1 MLFNFSLFAEN
12 ELDSIFLP
20 EVTLIDSKV
29 KSYSTAN
36 HIENINSDVIGNS
49 NSYSLSDLLSS
60 YTSFYMKQYGSLS
73 TPTFRGTS
81 SSHTL
86 LLWNG
91 IALNSLANGLIDFSI
106 APYSNNEKMT
116 IKYGGDG
123 SVYGSGAIGGSIHLD
138 SDLVSNS
145 SSYFSYELGSYGFS
159 NKSLSAVNKNNKLS
173 ILFFISEL
181 EDENNFRY
189 INTSK
194 YNNPLEINNYGSIS
208 SDQKKIYLDYIYN
221 KNNVFSFKI
230 WSLNNIREVVQNLTV
245 SSSDAMQY
253 DNSDRFLFSS
263 KNMFSDFVLKFK
275 YAYLIE
281 NFRYTELSKNIN
293 SYYNIRS
300 HIVDMDI
307 NYFFKDFLLNFG
319 TLLSNNSIENNN
331 YTRRDISTV
340 QTAVFSSIQYK
351 KIV

>member
-145 SSYFSYELGSYGFS
+145 SSYFSYELGS
-159 NKSLSAVNKNNKLS
+159 L
-173 ILFFISEL
+173 
-181 EDENNFRY
+181 
-189 INTSK
+189 
-194 YNNPLEINNYGSIS
+194 
-208 SDQKKIYLDYIYN
+208 
-221 KNNVFSFKI
+221 
-230 WSLNNIREVVQNLTV
+230 
-245 SSSDAMQY
+245 
-253 DNSDRFLFSS
+253 
-263 KNMFSDFVLKFK
+263 
-275 YAYLIE
+275 
-281 NFRYTELSKNIN
+281 
-293 SYYNIRS
+293 
-300 HIVDMDI
+300 
-307 NYFFKDFLLNFG
+307 DFLINL
-319 TLLSNNSIENNN
+319 
-331 YTRRDISTV
+331 
-340 QTAVFSSIQYK
+340 
-351 KIV
+351 